1 MKLLNWG
8 PHTKWLLAF
17 LSTIGSICVIVIA
30 WDQGVASGAVDP
42 YAWLMFKNNAIT
54 GFTQNPGYWFLTIHT
69 ALLSV
74 IAAWFVKNWRS
85 K

>member
-1 MKLLNWG
+1 MRLLNWG

-17 LSTIGSICVIVIA
+17 LSTIAGICVVTIS
-30 WDQGVASGAVDP
+30 WEQGVACGAVDP

-69 ALLSV
+69 ALLTV